1 MRGAPRRCEGD
12 LTFSLGERISMRIIH
27 VVEDEQNVRELLGR
41 YLEHEGYKVHA
52 HSSGEG
58 VLESLQ
64 TNGADLIVLDIMLP
78 GIDGLE
84 LCKRIRAKYQ
94 TPIIFVSARSEEFD
108 RILGIELGGDDYL
121 VKPFSPRELLAR
133 IRAIFRRVE
142 QQSALSGGLKQFRDL
157 TIDTSARLVRVGQ
170 TTLEF
175 TNKEFELLQ
184 YFIENVGRAFTREQ
198 LVTAVW
204 GYAYVGDSRSVDD
217 LVRRIRKKLDG
228 ISTVEI
234 MTVWGYGYRI
244 DA

>member
-1 MRGAPRRCEGD
+1 MR
-12 LTFSLGERISMRIIH
+12 SIH

-41 YLEHEGYKVHA
+41 YLEHEGYKVYL

-58 VLESLQ
+58 VLDALQ
-64 TNGADLIVLDIMLP
+64 AHGADLIVLDIMLP

-84 LCKRIRAKYQ
+84 LCKRIRAKYD

-133 IRAIFRRVE
+133 IKAIFRRVE
-142 QQSALSGGLKQFRDL
+142 QQQVASTGLKQFRDL
-157 TIDTSARLVRVGQ
+157 TIDSGARLVRSGDISID
-170 TTLEF
+170 F
-175 TNKEFELLQ
+175 TNKEFELLL
-184 YFIENVGRAFTREQ
+184 YLIENAGRAFTREQ

-228 ISTVEI
+228 LSTVEI
-234 MTVWGYGYRI
+234 KTVWGYGYRI
-244 DA
+244 DG

>member
-1 MRGAPRRCEGD
+1 
-12 LTFSLGERISMRIIH
+12 MRIIH

-41 YLEHEGYKVHA
+41 YLEHEGYKVYL

-58 VLESLQ
+58 VIDALQ
-64 TNGADLIVLDIMLP
+64 TFGADLIVLDIMLP

-84 LCKRIRAKYQ
+84 LCKRIRAKHDI
-94 TPIIFVSARSEEFD
+94 PIIFVSARSEEFD

-133 IRAIFRRVE
+133 IKAIFRRVE
-142 QQSALSGGLKQFRDL
+142 QHQPIAVSGLKQFKDL
-157 TIDTSARLVRVGQ
+157 TIDAAARLVKCGQ
-170 TTLEF
+170 QTLEF
-175 TNKEFELLQ
+175 TNKEFELLL
-184 YFIENVGRAFTREQ
+184 YLIDNAGRAFTREQ

-228 ISTVEI
+228 VSNIEI
-234 MTVWGYGYRI
+234 KTVWGYGYRI